1 MFVEPKKAD
10 LRYLQLYDKIDSKR
24 KQNWLKM
31 PKDEMEEA
39 NKRYL
44 KFLIA
49 QNLTDRVKKKI
60 IVNP

>member
-24 KQNWLKM
+24 KQSWLKIH
-31 PKDEMEEA
+31 KDDLEKA
-39 NKRYL
+39 NIRYL
-44 KFLIA
+44 KFLIV